1 MFRPVLHL
9 GVSSARDAVCSH
21 YGVYYLKDQCLVRYC
36 GCVYLGPVP
45 IKLAIIIIMS
55 MREILLIC
63 GSKALIAHI

>member
-45 IKLAIIIIMS
+45 IKLAIINYHVNEGDTFDMW
-55 MREILLIC
+55 
-63 GSKALIAHI
+63 